1 MENARCVKKWMLF
14 SGNKNRIYVRAR
26 KGHFSKRITAFSQR
40 FTQHFD
46 QDRLYVK
53 FSSQVADYFDE
64 LDELK
69 KQLPDL
75 GNIYLDLSF
84 GGYEGLGYEVKKLL
98 GATTV
103 TTSNSILITL

>member
-1 MENARCVKKWMLF
+1 MLF
-14 SGNKNRIYVRAR
+14 SGNKNRIYVRAQ